1 MKYSIPKRENELR
14 ASGPSPVIVTQLTP
28 EELAEVRRKYPAN
41 NKDKSFQKPIEIKP
55 RPKGEE
61 DMPRGRK
68 KAESTLPLREKAV
81 TEQKSV
87 SQELLDKA
95 IEEIERLMA
104 QLQTADTEIKR
115 LTMAVIET
123 ENERDSFRTELAEAR
138 EARLEYKRM
147 FEGSYELGQNQI
159 AKISEHLNR
168 IKDLEA
174 ERDGLITEVNQLT
187 DRVMELEEDVYRADV
202 ATRPTAE
209 SNVELLNSAIADL
222 TRVRRIVQSW
232 RRGNSLWVACII
244 QLSS

>member
-1 MKYSIPKRENELR
+1 
-14 ASGPSPVIVTQLTP
+14 
-28 EELAEVRRKYPAN
+28 
-41 NKDKSFQKPIEIKP
+41 
-55 RPKGEE
+55 
-61 DMPRGRK
+61 
-68 KAESTLPLREKAV
+68 
-81 TEQKSV
+81 
-87 SQELLDKA
+87 
-95 IEEIERLMA
+95 
-104 QLQTADTEIKR
+104 
-115 LTMAVIET
+115 MAVIET

-222 TRVRRIVQSW
+222 TRVRRIMQSW